1 MSHANPGGEY
11 PQYPYE
17 PYGAPYGERP
27 PPGHGYGYG
36 YDHGPPFGPPPPRRD
51 GVNAAALV
59 ALVLNLLAIVGCCNV
74 LAIPGSI
81 LAGLALRAETP
92 AKTRRD
98 LLTWS
103 WVLYGLGFALTI
115 GVFFYLGANGYL
127 DD

>member
-1 MSHANPGGEY
+1 MSHTDPSGG
-11 PQYPYE
+11 YPYE
-17 PYGAPYGERP
+17 PYGAPYGEQP

-36 YDHGPPFGPPPPRRD
+36 PPHGAPPPRRG
-51 GVNAAALV
+51 GVNGPALV
-59 ALVLNLLAIVGCCNV
+59 ALILNLLAIVSCCNI

-92 AKTRRD
+92 PKTARD

-103 WVLYGLGFALTI
+103 WILYGVGFALTI
-115 GVFFYLGANGYL
+115 GVFFLLGANGYL

>member
-1 MSHANPGGEY
+1 MSHTNPGGD
-11 PQYPYE
+11 YPYE

-27 PPGHGYGYG
+27 PPGHGHGYG
-36 YDHGPPFGPPPPRRD
+36 PSYGPPQPPRG
-51 GVNAAALV
+51 GVSAAALV

-81 LAGLALRAETP
+81 LAGLALRAETLP
-92 AKTRRD
+92 KTRRD

-115 GVFFYLGANGYL
+115 SVFFSLGANGYL

>member
-1 MSHANPGGEY
+1 MSHTDPGGD
-11 PQYPYE
+11 YPYE

-27 PPGHGYGYG
+27 PPGHG
-36 YDHGPPFGPPPPRRD
+36 HGPPYGPPPPRRG
-51 GVNAAALV
+51 GVNATALV
-59 ALVLNLLAIVGCCNV
+59 ALILNLLAIVGCCNV

-81 LAGLALRAETP
+81 LAGLALRADTP
-92 AKTRRD
+92 PRTRRD